1 MDRSA
6 HNANMEYLRKSLFLL
21 TLGWLGVA
29 CAMPQQDHASIRD
42 VALTYAQT
50 QTRSMPG
57 KVSIQVA
64 NIDPRTILPACH
76 ALEAFM
82 PNGSKM
88 IGKTSIGV
96 RCNEKPGWSVF
107 VQATIKV
114 SAGLLVAN
122 HPLSQG
128 VVLSADDFT
137 VQSGELGQPGIL
149 TAPEHA
155 IGKTL
160 KFAIGAGQVLR
171 LDMLRPDF
179 VIKQGQT
186 VRLYVRASNFMVG
199 SEGQAMNDAM
209 AGQAV
214 RIKSATGQMIS
225 AFASK
230 DGSAEV
236 RQ

>member
-1 MDRSA
+1 MK
-6 HNANMEYLRKSLFLL
+6 YLHKSLFLL
-21 TLGWLGVA
+21 SLCWLGTA
-29 CAMPQQDHASIRD
+29 CAAPQQSHAAIRD
-42 VALTYAQT
+42 AALNYAQA
-50 QTRSMPG
+50 QTHSMPG

-64 NIDPRTILPACH
+64 DIDPRTALPACN

-82 PNGSKM
+82 PNGAKM

-114 SAGLLVAN
+114 SADLLVAN
-122 HPLSQG
+122 RPLSQG
-128 VVLSADDFT
+128 LVLSADDFT

-149 TAPEHA
+149 TAPEQA

-186 VRLYVRASNFMVG
+186 VKLYVRASNFMVG
-199 SEGQAMNDAM
+199 SEGQAMNDAT

-214 RIKSATGQMIS
+214 RIKTATGQMIS
-225 AFASK
+225 AFAGK